1 MKKEIQNF
9 EELESFLKEH
19 NYTYPKIWKAKLKKI
34 KRKERNSSTWKDY
47 RITMYAGNR
56 TLHCARV
63 ILEDMYS
70 TGAKLHNKLETI
82 SDEKIH
88 KLFSKYSLSADVTKK
103 IYQEIMFRDKT
114 KYFQKVFKKGGKSY
128 FQRNLTQDALK
139 FEEMFKLKIPKI
151 IKLPKKKDTIIQI
164 MEEDDYWNFRN
175 IYLGKPLEDRN
186 SKSIIRKEAQEYFKS
201 VCTYIN
207 QPKYNKD
214 FFISHSEKKM
224 NVIWQTYWK
233 FYLKVR

>member
-1 MKKEIQNF
+1 MKKKFQNF
-9 EELESFLKEH
+9 EELESFLKKH

-63 ILEDMYS
+63 ILEDLYS

-103 IYQEIMFRDKT
+103 IYQEIMR
-114 KYFQKVFKKGGKSY
+114 FKIETICVDGYKFVLARSNTEKAGGRALTQFFEEKDGKS
-128 FQRNLTQDALK
+128 
-139 FEEMFKLKIPKI
+139 
-151 IKLPKKKDTIIQI
+151 LPAK
-164 MEEDDYWNFRN
+164 
-175 IYLGKPLEDRN
+175 
-186 SKSIIRKEAQEYFKS
+186 
-201 VCTYIN
+201 C
-207 QPKYNKD
+207 
-214 FFISHSEKKM
+214 
-224 NVIWQTYWK
+224 
-233 FYLKVR
+233 